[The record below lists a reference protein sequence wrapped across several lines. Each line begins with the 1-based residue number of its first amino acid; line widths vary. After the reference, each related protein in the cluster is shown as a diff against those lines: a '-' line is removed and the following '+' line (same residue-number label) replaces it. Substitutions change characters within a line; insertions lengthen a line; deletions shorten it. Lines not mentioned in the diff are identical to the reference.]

1 MNPLN
6 KEIRDRIELFA
17 EELAELI
24 RQAAV
29 ESVQEALGQKT
40 SGRTAPRKKARRAAA
55 GRPKKKAAARKSSG
69 RVRRSPEQLQALCS
83 KIASYV
89 NSHPGKG
96 VEAIGAALGLA
107 TSEMQ
112 RPVAVLLE
120 TKKLKKK
127 GKLRGTT
134 YYARGASTGRKK
146 ATTLK
151 PAKPRKA
158 VPKKKARRQK
168 VASAS

>member
-1 MNPLN
+1 MNSLN
-6 KEIRDRIELFA
+6 KEIRDRIEQFS
-17 EELAELI
+17 EELAGLI
-24 RQAAV
+24 RQAAL
-29 ESVQEALGQKT
+29 ESVQEALGHDGT
-40 SGRTAPRKKARRAAA
+40 VRGTTRKKTGKATL
-55 GRPKKKAAARKSSG
+55 GRPKKKAAVVKKTAG
-69 RVRRSPEQLQALCS
+69 RRTRRTPEQLAALCS

-107 TSEMQ
+107 SVEMQ

-134 YYARGASTGRKK
+134 YYARGASVVATKRLAKKKTVRRKK
-146 ATTLK
+146 AT
-151 PAKPRKA
+151 RKG
-158 VPKKKARRQK
+158 
-168 VASAS
+168 